1 MNLELI
7 FPELNNNSIYRFHLA
22 KQEPE
27 GTRPIDVLARSFD
40 EWTGWQVYRG
50 NKKERFIRDKIVT
63 FAQISGSKFLFGG
76 IFNITSRVNSHYE
89 VELDPQYTDLI
100 GRLTIDYKGDN
111 TRGTVFN
118 PDYIF
123 SYSTISSIS
132 QYKYQGERF
141 ISYDKINHSFESM
154 NIVIKNELNDWKV
167 ALSSVYGVYLLTDQK
182 TGKHYVGSAYGGQGI
197 WGRWS
202 DYIHGCHGNNK
213 ELKELY
219 AIQSREYFEEH
230 FKFTILEVLSTSLVP
245 EEVIQRE
252 SLWKRKL
259 QTIKFGYNVS

>member
-1 MNLELI
+1 MKLDLI
-7 FPELNNNSIYRFHLA
+7 FSELNDNSIYRFHLA
-22 KQEPE
+22 KQNPG
-27 GTRPIDVLARSFD
+27 GTRPIDVLARSFE

-50 NKKERFIRDKIVT
+50 NKKERFVRNKIVT

-76 IFNITSRVNSHYE
+76 IFNITSREHSKYE
-89 VELDPQYTDLI
+89 VKLDSQYSELI
-100 GRLTIDYKGDN
+100 GRLTIDYQGEN
-111 TRGTVFN
+111 TRGTVFS

-132 QYKYQGERF
+132 QHKYQGERF
-141 ISYDKINHSFESM
+141 VSYDKINHSFESM

-167 ALSSVYGVYLLTDQK
+167 ALSSVYGVYLLTDQSL
-182 TGKHYVGSAYGGQGI
+182 GKHYIGSAYGSQGI
-197 WGRWS
+197 WGRWA
-202 DYIHGCHGNNK
+202 DYINGCHGNNK

-219 AIQSREYFEEH
+219 AIQSREYFEKH

-252 SLWKRKL
+252 SLWKKKL
-259 QTIKFGYNVS
+259 QTVKFGYNAS